1 MLQAPIFDIIG
12 HHLARFREPQI
23 ARLVGRRDRRRPCR
37 HGPLAPLRRVH
48 RGRTL
53 ERLSVPCVIRPKFV
67 LMRNPS
73 VEPRLRGRHERHKT
87 KAGRHKSR
95 R

>member
-1 MLQAPIFDIIG
+1 MLQAPILDIIG

-23 ARLVGRRDRRRPCR
+23 ARLVGRRDRRRACR
-37 HGPLAPLRRVH
+37 HGPLAPLRWVH

-67 LMRNPS
+67 MMRNLS
-73 VEPRLRGRHERHKT
+73 AEPLLRGRHKMHTT
-87 KAGRHKSR
+87 KAGRHNSR